1 MADQLPL
8 QKCKNLNEFIMVR
21 DYAFVVKEIKG
32 YPVAGSTDY
41 TYNGKLVA
49 AIVRECSREGRGI
62 ERIWGK
68 NGAL

>member
-32 YPVAGSTDY
+32 YPVAGSSSFS
-41 TYNGKLVA
+41 YNGKMVA
-49 AIVRECSREGRGI
+49 AIVRETQ
-62 ERIWGK
+62 WK
-68 NGAL
+68 